1 MTKFR
6 LETYLLI
13 YIYINGYN
21 FVIYFKKKLLPFNKL
36 FIVILYS
43 YTTGNALI
51 SVHNLLFRYLYYIYY
66 NHDVGTYIVIITN
79 ISCIILS

>member
-51 SVHNLLFRYLYYIYY
+51 SVHNLLFRYLYYNKHKLY
-66 NHDVGTYIVIITN
+66 NFKLRKKIAFF
-79 ISCIILS
+79 